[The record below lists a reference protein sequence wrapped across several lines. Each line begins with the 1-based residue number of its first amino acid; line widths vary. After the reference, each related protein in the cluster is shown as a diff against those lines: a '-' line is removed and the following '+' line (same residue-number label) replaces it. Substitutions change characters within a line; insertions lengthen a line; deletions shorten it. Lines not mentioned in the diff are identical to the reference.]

1 MMAWRHMI
9 KLIVAGWV
17 AGSQSK
23 PIQMSKDLIKHH
35 INKVKLESIWK
46 EPPMPRFLCMKY
58 STSSGF

>member
-35 INKVKLESIWK
+35 INKVKLESVWK
-46 EPPMPRFLCMKY
+46 EPPMPRFLCMK
-58 STSSGF
+58 